1 MSTADRGVQLLINID
16 VDDLERAIRFYCDA
30 FGLHLGRRLTGGV
43 AELLGAGAPIYL
55 LAKNAGTRAA
65 KTTPQTRD
73 YRRHWTPLHLDFVVA
88 DVTTALQQAIAAGA
102 RQEGAIETHAWGYIV
117 HCADPFGH
125 GLCLLQFIGLGYDE
139 IAG

>member
-1 MSTADRGVQLLINID
+1 MNPQRGVQLLINID

-30 FGLHLGRRLTGGV
+30 LGLRIGRRLDGGV

-55 LAKNAGTRAA
+55 LAKHAGTRAA

-73 YRRHWTPLHLDFVVA
+73 YRRHWTPLHLDVLV
-88 DVTTALQQAIAAGA
+88 DDINDALHQAISAGA

-125 GLCLLQFIGLGYDE
+125 GFCLLQFVGDGYNE
-139 IAG
+139 IAR